1 MRSNASFRKDAGS
14 SAPTKGVVC
23 LRCHLHRK
31 VRDIRV
37 IVMVDIM
44 VMVRGQIFSREV
56 VITSLLSKGIPYGS
70 VRLEV
75 HTNMGSTVGL
85 VRGRTVVGRWSK
97 VVAKGHLIVGKAG
110 CCVTEHDPVIPAKS
124 TDMADVNV
132 GSCHGSCK
140 CH

>member
-1 MRSNASFRKDAGS
+1 MCQIPGCQESSQNEKNKGSNDHALIKCSVF
-14 SAPTKGVVC
+14 VC
-23 LRCHLHRK
+23 
-31 VRDIRV
+31 RV
-37 IVMVDIM
+37 IM
-44 VMVRGQIFSREV
+44 VMVWGQIFSREV